1 METLI
6 YLFAAGVV
14 WAIACNAGESE
25 SERVLQKERGNKN
38 A

>member
-14 WAIACNAGESE
+14 WAIACHAGESE
-25 SERVLQKERGNKN
+25 QGAAHE
-38 A
+38 